1 MGSGEVRAFHVCFR
15 LAFLSRPRCLVGV
28 NGERRER
35 PHGALLY
42 VYIVGWLG
50 PCLGAMGPG
59 FRERGG
65 INVPDACGKPDEFRG
80 AAGFAGESA

>member
-15 LAFLSRPRCLVGV
+15 LAFLSRPRCLVGE

-35 PHGALLY
+35 LHGDLL
-42 VYIVGWLG
+42 YIVGWLG

-59 FRERGG
+59 FREHGG
-65 INVPDACGKPDEFRG
+65 IIVPDACGKPDEFRD
-80 AAGFAGESA
+80 ASGFAGESA